1 MRENVQL
8 VLRIEIIQMCC
19 LSKEKTVTFLLLFMC
34 KMSNKLKIT
43 HQTHVFFLQRIQ
55 KILKFNRK
63 YELFIY
69 FVIDL

>member
-8 VLRIEIIQMCC
+8 VLRIEIIKMCC

-43 HQTHVFFLQRIQ
+43 HQTHVFFFTKSTKNLEI
-55 KILKFNRK
+55 
-63 YELFIY
+63 
-69 FVIDL
+69 